1 MNVIIVSD
9 HGMADSP
16 QGQKLVDLAKY
27 VPDMQNSAL
36 TFLGPVTSIR
46 PLKDTQGKLYSH
58 HMYINVDISNK
69 KCCNNTLFCSQKK
82 KSGLVAHCLAKILTC
97 AFSTKGNCLIGC
109 IPFKRGVFQISC
121 LTWTS
126 AGGLF

>member
-69 KCCNNTLFCSQKK
+69 TFVIIPYFVHRRRRADWLRTVLQRSSHARFQQRGTALSDAFRSNAAYS
-82 KSGLVAHCLAKILTC
+82 KSHA
-97 AFSTKGNCLIGC
+97 
-109 IPFKRGVFQISC
+109 
-121 LTWTS
+121 
-126 AGGLF
+126 